1 MQNFEHT
8 PTVKRKR
15 FMINFAFFA
24 LIFALSIVLVRYALP
39 ELFPFVVAFIVTMIL
54 RPLVRFFNTK
64 LKINTRIASVVLVI
78 LFYGTIGVIVIWM
91 LVEIVA
97 FAADKVKN
105 LPLFFQAQ
113 IRPFLVTLFDEI
125 QEMLY
130 NFAPEMA
137 LDFDNTANS
146 LISSI
151 GSAVMSVSGKL
162 VGSLTDFAVSV
173 PTFLLNIVIMVVATI
188 FLLVDFESI
197 QAFIKKQLSEKTNT
211 LIHNIGSHLG
221 TVLKKYIL
229 SYSLIMLITFAE
241 IWAGLSIIGVNYS
254 ALLAALI
261 AIFDI
266 LPVVGSG
273 LILVPWA
280 IVSFIIGDIGLGIGL
295 FILWAVLC
303 VVRQIIEPKIVGN
316 SVGMHPF
323 LTLFA
328 MLAGNFIY
336 GGIGILL
343 LPVTLALCQS
353 LNNAG
358 VVQFYKTVD
367 PEPEEDDLIQQAI
380 SKSVDAAG
388 VWITKPF
395 KKRLKKKKPTKA
407 TKAKKPTDEKK
418 NEGEK

>member
-24 LIFALSIVLVRYALP
+24 LLFAISIFLVRYALP
-39 ELFPFVVAFIVTMIL
+39 ELFPFFVAFIVTMML
-54 RPLVRFFNTK
+54 RPIVRFMHNK

-78 LFYGTIGVIVIWM
+78 LFYGTIGVIVIW
-91 LVEIVA
+91 LIIEILSFV
-97 FAADKVKN
+97 ADKIMD
-105 LPLFFQAQ
+105 LPGFFQSQ
-113 IRPFLVTLFDEI
+113 IQPFLVNLFDEI
-125 QEMLY
+125 QEMLH
-130 NFAPEMA
+130 NFDPEMA
-137 LDFDNTANS
+137 IDFDDTANS
-146 LISSI
+146 LLSTI
-151 GSAVMSVSGKL
+151 GSTIMSFSGKL
-162 VGSLTDFAVSV
+162 VGSLTDIAVSV

-197 QAFIKKQLSEKTNT
+197 QSFIKKQLPDKTND
-211 LIHNIGSHLG
+211 LIHNIGTHLG
-221 TVLKKYIL
+221 KVLKKYIL
-229 SYSLIMLITFAE
+229 SYSLIMLITFSE
-241 IWAGLSIIGVNYS
+241 IWAGLSIIGVKYG
-254 ALLAALI
+254 ALIAALI

-273 LILVPWA
+273 LILAPWA
-280 IVSFIIGDIGLGIGL
+280 IICIILGDIGRAIGL

-343 LPVTLALCQS
+343 LPITLALCQS
-353 LNNAG
+353 LNSAG
-358 VVQFYKTVD
+358 VIKIYKNVE
-367 PEPEEDDLIQQAI
+367 PEPEENDIISEAI
-380 SKSVDAAG
+380 TKSVDAAG
-388 VWITKPF
+388 VWISKPF
-395 KKRLKKKKPTKA
+395 KKRLKKKSI
-407 TKAKKPTDEKK
+407 KAKKKEKK
-418 NEGEK
+418 DTESEQ